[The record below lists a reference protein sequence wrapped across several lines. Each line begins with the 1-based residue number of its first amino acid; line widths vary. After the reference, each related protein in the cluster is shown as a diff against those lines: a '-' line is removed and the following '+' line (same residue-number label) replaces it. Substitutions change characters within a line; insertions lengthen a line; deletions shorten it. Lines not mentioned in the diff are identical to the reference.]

1 MKRAVGLWSLAL
13 TASLAACAGTTP
25 ELAEPPRLVSQPYYE
40 TVLVDW
46 AVAYAEQL
54 DGPLPFDLATSTRAE
69 GIHQVEDG
77 EAALLVTS
85 GEPPDGWFATPLGSL
100 ALAVI
105 IHPDNPVRDLEL
117 DELLDLY
124 TGRSSSWESVG
135 GRDVPVQPILPLPG
149 EPVGDAF
156 RARVLTDAR
165 PWPGTLLAPT
175 AAATLEVI
183 MEDEGALGV
192 VPLAAVTPEVRLLR
206 IGGILPGDST
216 VSSGT
221 YPLTVELFATAP
233 LEPGPPLRDFLVWIQ
248 SRSVP

>member
-1 MKRAVGLWSLAL
+1 MKPAVGRWSLAL
-13 TASLAACAGTTP
+13 TALLAACASTIPTP
-25 ELAEPPRLVSQPYYE
+25 AGLPRLVSQPYYE

-46 AVAYAEQL
+46 AVAYAEEL
-54 DGPLPFDLATSTRAE
+54 DGALPFDLATSTRTE
-69 GIHQVEDG
+69 GIDQVEDG

-85 GEPPDGWFATPLGSL
+85 GEPPDGWFATPLGPQ
-100 ALAVI
+100 AMAVI
-105 IHPDNPVRDLEL
+105 IHPDNPIRDLGL

-124 TGRSSSWESVG
+124 TGHSSSWEGVG

-156 RARVLTDAR
+156 RARVLADAR
-165 PWPGTLLAPT
+165 PWPGTFLAPT
-175 AAATLEVI
+175 AAAALEVV
-183 MEDEGALGV
+183 MENKGALGV

-216 VSSGT
+216 IGSGT

-233 LEPGPPLRDFLVWIQ
+233 EEPGPPLRDFLVWIQ
-248 SRSVP
+248 SQVP